1 MKRILIIL
9 SGILSLIYL
18 FNPGSG
24 LIEFI
29 PDVIPGLGNVDEGL
43 AAYVL
48 ISVISYLSG
57 KEFGLFGKKDD
68 PDNRT
73 LDSGAKEEPKGN

>member
-1 MKRILIIL
+1 MKRFLIIL
-9 SGILSLIYL
+9 SGLLSLIYL

-24 LIEFI
+24 LVEFI

-48 ISVISYLSG
+48 ISVISYLTG
-57 KEFGLFGKKDD
+57 KEFGLFSTK
-68 PDNRT
+68 
-73 LDSGAKEEPKGN
+73 KEEEVKTIDSSVDSEEG

>member
-1 MKRILIIL
+1 MKRFLIIL
-9 SGILSLIYL
+9 SGLLSLIYL

-24 LIEFI
+24 LVEFI

-48 ISVISYLSG
+48 ISVISYLTG
-57 KEFGLFGKKDD
+57 KEFGLFSAK
-68 PDNRT
+68 
-73 LDSGAKEEPKGN
+73 KEEEVKTIDSSVDSEEG